1 MGIHD
6 QGGINRERLHDR
18 LALEREAIAMT
29 FPVTTCRA
37 CGAGP
42 LERILDLG
50 EQPVPTRFPEPCAP
64 PDPTWPLL
72 VGVCPCCLLLQ
83 LERTGA
89 PEEADDAAMLGLAA
103 QSTSLEAYARQGV
116 RDLRD
121 GLGLGADARIV
132 ELGSHGN
139 HLRAA
144 FGELGLATTIVEPDA
159 DVAARLGG
167 TAAHVITWRPG
178 DPIASDAAALR
189 DADLVVDDFLLAHL
203 DNLDAAI
210 GGLAGLLAPGGT
222 LALTVDHALPVL
234 TGVQLDALRH
244 GHHTVFSLLALEPLL
259 ARHGLAVVD
268 ACLLPM
274 YGGSLRVL
282 AGRADTGRRPGPG
295 AARVR
300 DAELSA
306 GLDRL
311 DTYRHFGKAST
322 NATDALQRHL
332 AAARAAGRVVVG
344 YGAPSRAAT
353 LLTAARVG
361 PELLP
366 FTVDRAPAKHGRTI
380 PGSRIPIRDPAAI
393 LEARPDEIL
402 LLAWP
407 MADEIVASLQQ
418 VRAWGGQFVIPLPS
432 PAVIAPA

>member
-1 MGIHD
+1 
-6 QGGINRERLHDR
+6 
-18 LALEREAIAMT
+18 MT
-29 FPVTTCRA
+29 FSTTLCRA

-50 EQPVPTRFPEPCAP
+50 DQPVATRFPEPCAP

-72 VGVCPCCLLLQ
+72 VGVCPSCMLLQ

-89 PEEADDAAMLGLAA
+89 PEEADDSAMLGLAA
-103 QSTSLEAYARQGV
+103 QSKSLHAYARQGA

-121 GLGLGADARIV
+121 GLGLDVGARIV

-144 FGELGLATTIVEPDA
+144 FRELGLATTIVEPHA
-159 DVAARLGG
+159 DLADRLGG
-167 TAAHVITWRPG
+167 TAAGVIAWRPG
-178 DPIASDAAALR
+178 DAVDGDAVALLE
-189 DADLVVDDFLLAHL
+189 ADLVVDDFLLAHL
-203 DNLDAAI
+203 DDLDAAI
-210 GGLAGLLAPGGT
+210 GGLAGLLGRRGT

-244 GHHTVFSLLALEPLL
+244 GHHAVFSLLALEPLL
-259 ARHGLAVVD
+259 ARHGLVVVD
-268 ACLLPM
+268 ATLLPM

-282 AGRADTGRRPGPG
+282 AVAAESGGRPRPGVAQVR
-295 AARVR
+295 AAER
-300 DAELSA
+300 AA

-311 DTYRHFGKAST
+311 DAYRRFGAA
-322 NATDALQRHL
+322 ATAAADALREHL
-332 AAARAAGRVVVG
+332 VAAHAAGRVVVG
-344 YGAPSRAAT
+344 YGAPSRATT

-366 FTVDRAPAKHGRTI
+366 FTVDRAPAKHGRTL
-380 PGSRIPIRDPAAI
+380 PGSRIPIRDPAT
-393 LEARPDEIL
+393 LQETRPDEVL

-407 MADEIVASLQQ
+407 MAEEIVTSLPE
-418 VRAWGGQFVIPLPS
+418 VAAWGGRFVVPLPFPS
-432 PAVIAPA
+432 VVETAPRPTNYTKEPTRD

>member
-1 MGIHD
+1 
-6 QGGINRERLHDR
+6 
-18 LALEREAIAMT
+18 MT
-29 FPVTTCRA
+29 FPVTICRA

-72 VGVCPCCLLLQ
+72 VGVCPSCVLLQ

-89 PEEADDAAMLGLAA
+89 PDEADEAAMLGLAA
-103 QSTSLEAYARQGV
+103 QSTSLGAYARQGV
-116 RDLRD
+116 RDLR
-121 GLGLGADARIV
+121 GKLGLDADARIV

-144 FGELGLATTIVEPDA
+144 FGELGLSTTIVEPDA
-159 DVAARLGG
+159 DIAARLGG
-167 TAAHVITWRPG
+167 AAARVIAWRPG
-178 DPIASDAAALR
+178 DPIDFNAAALC

-203 DNLDAAI
+203 DDLDGAI
-210 GGLAGLLAPGGT
+210 RGLAGLLAPGGT
-222 LALTVDHALPVL
+222 LALNVDHALPVV

-244 GHHTVFSLLALEPLL
+244 GHHAVFSLLALEPLL

-268 ACLLPM
+268 ASLLPM

-282 AGRADTGRRPGPG
+282 AGRADDGRRPGRG
-295 AARVR
+295 VARVR
-300 DAELSA
+300 DAERAA
-306 GLDRL
+306 GLYSL
-311 DTYRHFGKAST
+311 DKYRHFGKAAAD
-322 NATDALQRHL
+322 ATHAVREHL
-332 AAARAAGRVVVG
+332 ASARAAGRVVVG

-366 FTVDRAPAKHGRTI
+366 FTVDRALAKHGRTI
-380 PGSRIPIRDPAAI
+380 PGSRIPICDPAAI
-393 LEARPDEIL
+393 LETRPDEIL

-407 MADEIVASLQQ
+407 MAEEIVASLQE
-418 VRAWGGQFVIPLPS
+418 VRAWGGRFVIPLPF
-432 PAVIAPA
+432 PAVIGAAQQTTESPYQELNS